1 MVIRHS
7 DGRKDR
13 GLEYE
18 GEYGDDVMSAW
29 FEDFAEDEDR
39 DIDDYV
45 EEELDDIEWDEDEG
59 IPDYPHIIEAE
70 DEDEEAPYDVVEEII
85 HRIERRLEGEKDML

>member
-1 MVIRHS
+1 MTIRHS
-7 DGRKDR
+7 NERKDR

-18 GEYGDDVMSAW
+18 GEYEDDVMSAW

-45 EEELDDIEWDEDEG
+45 EEELDDIEWDEDE
-59 IPDYPHIIEAE
+59 
-70 DEDEEAPYDVVEEII
+70 EAPYDVVEEII
-85 HRIERRLEGEKDML
+85 HRIGRRLEGEKDML